1 MKDLL
6 FKSPINGQFEAK
18 NSNLER
24 KSFLQDYIKELKQR
38 AMARKRLE
46 VSQKENVTTEELK
59 ELFGDAFSKMKV
71 SRECEER
78 LFNQENDFNHGN

>member
-1 MKDLL
+1 MKFSTLR
-6 FKSPINGQFEAK
+6 SPINGQLEAK
-18 NSNLER
+18 SSNLQR

-59 ELFGDAFSKMKV
+59 ELFGDVFSKMKV

>member
-1 MKDLL
+1 MKDYS

-18 NSNLER
+18 SSNLQR

>member
-1 MKDLL
+1 MKFSTLR
-6 FKSPINGQFEAK
+6 SPINGQLEAK
-18 NSNLER
+18 SSNLQR

-38 AMARKRLE
+38 AMARKRQE

-59 ELFGDAFSKMKV
+59 ELFGDAFAKKKV

>member
-1 MKDLL
+1 MKFSTLR
-6 FKSPINGQFEAK
+6 SPINGQLEAK
-18 NSNLER
+18 SSNLQR

-38 AMARKRLE
+38 AMARKRQE
-46 VSQKENVTTEELK
+46 VSQKQNVTSQELK
-59 ELFGDAFSKMKV
+59 ELFGDAFGKMKV